1 METPPD
7 RYVLI
12 SEVLVC
18 VRFAERSPQCPDC
31 CDVLKSQS
39 SSSMKMRVDDLNRQ
53 FYQRIQ
59 SMLDLP
65 SINDAATLA
74 ATGPC
79 SRTVRRASPT
89 SKHTASRTERGDQF
103 NLKGRFVDNQRTV
116 FETALEEIRA
126 GSKKTHWM
134 WFVIPTP
141 PYIDGGKEKGRCVCV
156 HRTERERE
164 CVTDSD

>member
-1 METPPD
+1 
-7 RYVLI
+7 
-12 SEVLVC
+12 
-18 VRFAERSPQCPDC
+18 
-31 CDVLKSQS
+31 
-39 SSSMKMRVDDLNRQ
+39 MKMRVDDFNRQ

-59 SMLDLP
+59 NMLDLP
-65 SINDAATLA
+65 SIDDAATLA
-74 ATGPC
+74 KDSRHIQAVRLFLESCRRGMPGPL
-79 SRTVRRASPT
+79 
-89 SKHTASRTERGDQF
+89 GDPF

-116 FETALEEIRA
+116 FQTAVKEIRD

-164 CVTDSD
+164 RVRDRQ